1 MILSRSGVMEIII
14 HSLKFFFL
22 MNEPKCPVPREQQP
36 TNEFIELSKSII
48 FSWPKTKKSLILALL
63 KFWLGSFVLFLVIS
77 SGSIYF
83 KTSTLKYILLSL
95 FTSLSIPLLISIR
108 LYLGWNHVFKRLTSE
123 RVEYEESGWYDGQVW
138 IKPVVL
144 KEKESLIASIEVKPI
159 LKNLTQILSLISVLV
174 LSGIL
179 LIQYNNF

>member
-1 MILSRSGVMEIII
+1 
-14 HSLKFFFL
+14 
-22 MNEPKCPVPREQQP
+22 MNDTKCPVPKEQQP
-36 TNEFIELSKSII
+36 TNEFIELSKSIT
-48 FSWPKTKKSLILALL
+48 FSWPKTKKSLILVLI
-63 KFWLGSFVLFLVIS
+63 KFWLVTFVIFLVIS

-83 KTSTLKYILLSL
+83 KTSILKYFLLSL

-123 RVEYEESGWYDGQVW
+123 IVEYEESGWYDGQVW
-138 IKPVVL
+138 IKPLLL

-159 LKNLTQILSLISVLV
+159 LKNLIQIFSIISVLA

-179 LIQYNNF
+179 LFQYNNF

>member
-1 MILSRSGVMEIII
+1 MSQ
-14 HSLKFFFL
+14 F
-22 MNEPKCPVPREQQP
+22 KCPVPREQQP

-48 FSWPKTKKSLILALL
+48 FSWPKTKKSLILVLV
-63 KFWLGSFVLFLVIS
+63 KFWLVTFVLFIIIS

-83 KTSTLKYILLSL
+83 KTSIFRYILLS
-95 FTSLSIPLLISIR
+95 FFSSLSIPLLISIR

-123 RVEYEESGWYDGQVW
+123 IVEYEESGWYDGQVW
-138 IKPVVL
+138 TKPIVL

-159 LKNLTQILSLISVLV
+159 LKNLIQISSILSILA

-179 LIQYNNF
+179 LFQYKNF

>member
-1 MILSRSGVMEIII
+1 
-14 HSLKFFFL
+14 
-22 MNEPKCPVPREQQP
+22 MNQSKCPVPREQQP
-36 TNEFIELSKSII
+36 TNEYIELSKSKI

-83 KTSTLKYILLSL
+83 KTSTLKYTLLSL

-138 IKPVVL
+138 IKPLVL

-159 LKNLTQILSLISVLV
+159 LKNLIQIFSIISVLA

-179 LIQYNNF
+179 IFQYNNF

>member
-1 MILSRSGVMEIII
+1 MIWSHSGAMEIILHF
-14 HSLKFFFL
+14 HSFHF
-22 MNEPKCPVPREQQP
+22 MIESKCPVPREQQP
-36 TNEFIELSKSII
+36 TNEFIELSKSIF
-48 FSWPKTKKSLILALL
+48 FSWPKTKKSLIFILI
-63 KFWLGSFVLFLVIS
+63 KFWVGAFLLFLVIS

-83 KTSTLKYILLSL
+83 KTSLLRYILLS
-95 FTSLSIPLLISIR
+95 FFSSLSIPLLISIR

-138 IKPVVL
+138 LKPLIL

-159 LKNLTQILSLISVLV
+159 LKNLIQVFSIILIIV

-179 LIQYNNF
+179 IFQYNNF